1 MVENIWVENFVYKSE
16 IVEVWLILLIVLQK
30 LLNNEKDCA
39 ECRRGDDYED
49 LDKDDREHESIR
61 FWI

>member
-1 MVENIWVENFVYKSE
+1 MTNVINSFAKAIKQGKGYV
-16 IVEVWLILLIVLQK
+16 
-30 LLNNEKDCA
+30 

-49 LDKDDREHESIR
+49 FDNDDREHESIR

>member
-1 MVENIWVENFVYKSE
+1 M
-16 IVEVWLILLIVLQK
+16 LLIVLQK
-30 LLNNEKDCA
+30 LSNKEKYCA